1 MEDASEPV
9 IGVDRSQYP
18 NLVATLAELVCQRL
32 YMSEDTARVGVG
44 IGANKSYAH
53 P

>member
-1 MEDASEPV
+1 MEDASQPIV
-9 IGVDRSQYP
+9 GVDRRQDP
-18 NLVATLAELVCQRL
+18 DLVATLAKLVRQRF